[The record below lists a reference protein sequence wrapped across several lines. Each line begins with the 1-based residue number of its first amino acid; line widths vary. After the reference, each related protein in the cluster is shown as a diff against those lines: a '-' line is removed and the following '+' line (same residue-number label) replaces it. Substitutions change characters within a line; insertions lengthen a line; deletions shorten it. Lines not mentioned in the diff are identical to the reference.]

1 MTTSLQKWYY
11 GLLGI
16 GGGLLANAATK
27 TTTYVCDSGSVPDY
41 VVLCNFSAAHP
52 VTLPAA
58 TSGRVIKVKDIAGN
72 AATDNITITP
82 ASGTIDGASTYVL
95 NLNHAGVELT
105 CDGTNWWV
113 TAEYNGTVI

>member
-1 MTTSLQKWYY
+1 VTTPFQKAYF
-11 GLLGI
+11 
-16 GGGLLANAATK
+16 GGQSVQSVTK
-27 TTTYVCDSGSVPDY
+27 TGAYTCDSSAQGDY
-41 VVLCNFSAAHP
+41 VVLCNFSAAHA
-52 VTLPAA
+52 VTLPPA